1 MLYSPPVGV
10 GSDRYPAIIYH
21 EDPKNRETVL
31 TTEGKAL
38 NIPKETQLREIAKQ
52 KGTINTSAVVIEKS
66 LNGAKQIELVKTDI
80 PVKTRVVEARKTIQ
94 KGIFAYTLP
103 NEKQEQIVQ
112 IGSAGIL
119 TGVALPQPEK
129 HKYISGGVYDIP
141 RFNQLPLEAPT
152 FFTENEKRQSA
163 SREPVILVFP
173 WESGIKPI
181 YLSTGKK
188 DNSSEIKIDGK
199 IKDQIRGRGWT
210 EQDIKDAV
218 AKGASGKSVDK
229 RSPKKTPP
237 DYLGRNDPATVYG
250 EPGEY
255 VVVNDRTGE
264 VVQVSDKKDPNWA
277 DDSRI
282 QWEGK

>member
-21 EDPKNRETVL
+21 EYPKNRETVL

-188 DNSSEIKIDGK
+188 D
-199 IKDQIRGRGWT
+199 
-210 EQDIKDAV
+210 
-218 AKGASGKSVDK
+218 
-229 RSPKKTPP
+229 
-237 DYLGRNDPATVYG
+237 
-250 EPGEY
+250 
-255 VVVNDRTGE
+255 
-264 VVQVSDKKDPNWA
+264 PNWA